1 MAPKDQDK
9 FNNWVAMW
17 DKAQKEDADFI
28 AKKDVNPQ
36 LESYFG
42 MLTEG
47 KKPNVSPKNPDEKYW
62 NLMINLTEKYGSKD
76 ASALINDYLENKMH
90 EDTGADF
97 KNVAKSVASSPNK
110 IKPDTVGNDQD
121 LDNLVSLGAT
131 YKPEDVEELIKLKS
145 DLNDLIVK
153 IRQGEI
159 EGKKV
164 DNLEKDLQKLQDKI
178 DELSTKMSTTVP
190 EST

>member
-17 DKAQKEDADFI
+17 DKAQQEDADFMV
-28 AKKDVNPQ
+28 KKEPNPQ

-47 KKPNVSPKNPDEKYW
+47 KKPGVAPKNPDEKYW
-62 NLMINLTEKYGSKD
+62 NLMVSLTEKYGVKN
-76 ASALINDYLENKMH
+76 ASELINDYLENKVC
-90 EDTGADF
+90 EDTGANF
-97 KNVAKSVASSPNK
+97 KDVAKSVASSPNK

-131 YKPEDVEELIKLKS
+131 YKQEDVEELIKLKT

-178 DELSTKMSTTVP
+178 DDLSSKMSTTVP